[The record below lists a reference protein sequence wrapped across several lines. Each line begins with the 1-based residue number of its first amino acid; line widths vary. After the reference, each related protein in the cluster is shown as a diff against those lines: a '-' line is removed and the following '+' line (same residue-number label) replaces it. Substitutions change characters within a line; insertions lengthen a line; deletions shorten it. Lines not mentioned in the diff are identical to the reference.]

1 MPRAS
6 EYALAVPGLG
16 RRPFVIAALALGLL
30 LVGYEL
36 LPEDERQIAGMLSDL
51 CAKLNQAHDESGLA
65 QLQQALHGA
74 LLPNASVRVTE
85 LGIDV
90 QGADEI
96 TARAR
101 EQLGRG
107 LPLSFALNSLEVHR
121 SGRLAR
127 VDVDLL
133 VTIRGS
139 GEQSRDLRHTH
150 IRLAK
155 AAAWRIEAVDI
166 DPVAASEP
174 EARP

>member
-6 EYALAVPGLG
+6 EYALAVTGLG

-96 TARAR
+96 TGLEEKARNT
-101 EQLGRG
+101 G
-107 LPLSFALNSLEVHR
+107 
-121 SGRLAR
+121 
-127 VDVDLL
+127 
-133 VTIRGS
+133 
-139 GEQSRDLRHTH
+139 
-150 IRLAK
+150 
-155 AAAWRIEAVDI
+155 
-166 DPVAASEP
+166 ASEVFI
-174 EARP
+174 EDMREEFVSQYLWKLVR